1 MEDCKKK
8 RVVYVTHYGG
18 YLGANRSLYQLIV
31 SLRDEYGIE
40 PLVIAHSQG
49 EFTQHLDEAHIQYF
63 IQHIYGSWFIPTA
76 KYTWLLRLK
85 CIVGEFLNLCNAFK
99 LSRSLRKHG
108 VDFIHSNTSATNFG
122 AYLSRFLGI
131 KHVWHIREIL
141 DLHYHSRFFLGE
153 KIQKWIFRNLADY
166 YIPVSHFVSDYFSQ
180 FTDVKKH
187 RIVYNGIT
195 IEEHSIDSIQN
206 DETIR
211 MCCVGCIYPGKQ
223 QHVILE
229 IVNQLVQN
237 GFNNFHLYIIGEPPS
252 KSDEY
257 YIHLIDFISNH
268 HLEKYVTMAGYI
280 ADASSYIR
288 NMHIGILVSKYEA
301 FGRVTVEYMNNGL
314 LPVVLD
320 SGANKEIVEDGIS
333 GVVFRNQTELS
344 SVLSDL
350 LNNRDKLNLMRLA
363 AQKRA
368 KLFNVD
374 YTIKGIYGVYQEV

>member
-1 MEDCKKK
+1 
-8 RVVYVTHYGG
+8 
-18 YLGANRSLYQLIV
+18 
-31 SLRDEYGIE
+31 
-40 PLVIAHSQG
+40 
-49 EFTQHLDEAHIQYF
+49 
-63 IQHIYGSWFIPTA
+63 
-76 KYTWLLRLK
+76 
-85 CIVGEFLNLCNAFK
+85 
-99 LSRSLRKHG
+99 
-108 VDFIHSNTSATNFG
+108 
-122 AYLSRFLGI
+122 
-131 KHVWHIREIL
+131 
-141 DLHYHSRFFLGE
+141 
-153 KIQKWIFRNLADY
+153 
-166 YIPVSHFVSDYFSQ
+166 
-180 FTDVKKH
+180 
-187 RIVYNGIT
+187 
-195 IEEHSIDSIQN
+195 
-206 DETIR
+206 

-229 IVNQLVQN
+229 IVNQLVQK
-237 GFNNFHLYIIGEPPS
+237 GINNFHLYIIGEPPS